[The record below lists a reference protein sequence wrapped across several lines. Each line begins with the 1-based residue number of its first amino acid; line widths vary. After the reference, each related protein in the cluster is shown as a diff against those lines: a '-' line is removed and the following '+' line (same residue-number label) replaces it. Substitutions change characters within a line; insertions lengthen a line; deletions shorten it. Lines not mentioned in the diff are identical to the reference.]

1 MAVKK
6 RHVLVG
12 ILLFCFAACVGI
24 GKMEFLKF
32 RDDPARMEAR
42 IFDKTRKKAHF
53 QAMEPGKLA
62 YVRVGD
68 TALPMLVLV
77 HGSPGSLTAFM
88 PFMQDTALLRH
99 FQMVAVDRLGFGYSD
114 FGTAE
119 GSLEKQAGAILKTVA
134 DLSAPYRLWIGH
146 SLGGPI
152 IAEAAILQPNLVQG
166 LMLVGG
172 SVDPEQEP
180 REWWHGPL
188 NWPIIRSLLPP
199 AFRVSNQEIMPLYDE
214 LVQQVPGWKTI
225 RCPVEFVHGTA
236 DFLVSIDNLYFV
248 QEELPPDTPLSIDTL
263 SGADHFI
270 LWTRMDVMRR
280 DALHLNDM
288 ARAFYGLHADELS
301 GE

>member
-12 ILLFCFAACVGI
+12 ILLFCFVACVGI

-32 RDDPARMEAR
+32 RDEPGRMEHR
-42 IFDKTRKKAHF
+42 IFESTRKKAHF
-53 QAMEPGKLA
+53 HAMEPGKLA
-62 YVRVGD
+62 YVQVGD
-68 TALPMLVLV
+68 TTLPLLVLV

-88 PFMQDTALLRH
+88 SFMQDTALLRH

-119 GSLEKQAGAILKTVA
+119 ASMQKQAEAILNTVKV
-134 DLSAPYRLWIGH
+134 LPAPYRLWVGH

-152 IAEAAILQPNLVQG
+152 IAEAAMIQPDLVQG

-172 SVDPEQEP
+172 SVDPAQEP

-188 NWPIIRSLLPP
+188 NWPVVRSLLPP
-199 AFRVSNQEIMPLYDE
+199 AFRVSNQEIMPLYEE
-214 LVQQVPGWKTI
+214 LVRQVPGWKTI

-236 DFLVSIDNLYFV
+236 DFLVNIDNLYFV
-248 QEELPPDTPLSIDTL
+248 QKELPPSTTLAIDTL

-280 DALHLNDM
+280 DVLHLNDM
-288 ARAFYGLHADELS
+288 AIAQYGLHPDEVS